1 MEPNNLLVQKK
12 WSMVAHAR
20 TLLIMVCV
28 CVADM
33 LMGWWKITDMEELQ
47 ALMKTLHSRGIRERA
62 LHKQVQKS
70 MELIAQTCNKNK
82 EGESL
87 KYTLQQK

>member
-1 MEPNNLLVQKK
+1 
-12 WSMVAHAR
+12 MVF
-20 TLLIMVCV
+20 LCVCV

-33 LMGWWKITDMEELQ
+33 LMGWWKVTDMEELQ
-47 ALMKTLHSRGIRERA
+47 ALMKALHSRGIRERA

-87 KYTLQQK
+87 KYIFQQQQK